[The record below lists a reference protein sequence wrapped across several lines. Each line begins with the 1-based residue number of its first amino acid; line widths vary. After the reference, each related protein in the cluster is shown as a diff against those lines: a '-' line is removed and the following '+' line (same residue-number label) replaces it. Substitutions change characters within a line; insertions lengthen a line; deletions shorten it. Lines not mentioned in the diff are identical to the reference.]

1 MCVMCVYFLHFFPI
15 LFFYT
20 LHVLTV
26 EIVFISRVHTQ
37 THSGHQRTGRAQAT
51 MWEINDVI
59 DCIFTP
65 LYKVDE
71 QPTDRHG
78 TL

>member
-1 MCVMCVYFLHFFPI
+1 MCVYFLHFFPV

-37 THSGHQRTGRAQAT
+37 TLSGHQRTGRAQAT

-59 DCIFTP
+59 DYIFTP
-65 LYKVDE
+65 LYKVNE

>member
-1 MCVMCVYFLHFFPI
+1 MCVYFLHFFPI

-26 EIVFISRVHTQ
+26 EIVFTSRVHTQ

-59 DCIFTP
+59 DYIFTP